1 MGNKPN
7 MLDSLLQIKLDFLP
21 YLSDTDGA
29 YTSVLRA

>member
-7 MLDSLLQIKLDFLP
+7 MLVSLIQIKLDLLP

-29 YTSVLRA
+29 YTSVFRA